1 LTQKFN
7 NSISIPSEIVVT
19 ATNGLLE
26 MTIELKASTFKVFN
40 LVMVLIFTLLEMVQ
54 LLTLVITQLLE
65 FNHIYLS
72 KVSVSVIKPVLEHQ
86 DKVQSSALVME

>member
-1 LTQKFN
+1 
-7 NSISIPSEIVVT
+7 
-19 ATNGLLE
+19 
-26 MTIELKASTFKVFN
+26 MTIELKASMFKVFN
-40 LVMVLIFTLLEMVQ
+40 LVMVLIFTHLEMVQ

-72 KVSVSVIKPVLEHQ
+72 KVSASVMVPVLEHQ